1 MSDQTAGGQVGEP
14 VDDGQVSIEDLQKM
28 LDEARGRASNLEKE
42 RDEERRFRQ
51 TVERDRDVHAQRS
64 VSEAERR
71 YNAEMAAVAA
81 QLAAATDTLASAKA
95 AFKTA
100 LAEGEHDKA
109 VDAQELIARS
119 VSQRDWAENKKSY
132 LESNK
137 TQFVQP
143 QQRQDADEYGGVQ
156 IIPEERQWLSS
167 RPQFKSD
174 QTYRNRVIS
183 ASGSAVADGHTRG
196 SEGYFRRMEEI
207 LGENQRKETPRPE
220 ADEAPAHRPSA
231 DVAPN
236 RRTQPGAQPSGRVR
250 VELSA
255 DEREVADAMYGNP
268 TSNGFVADEAARYE
282 KYFKQKQAMKASG
295 RL

>member
-1 MSDQTAGGQVGEP
+1 
-14 VDDGQVSIEDLQKM
+14 
-28 LDEARGRASNLEKE
+28 
-42 RDEERRFRQ
+42 
-51 TVERDRDVHAQRS
+51 
-64 VSEAERR
+64 
-71 YNAEMAAVAA
+71 
-81 QLAAATDTLASAKA
+81 
-95 AFKTA
+95 
-100 LAEGEHDKA
+100 
-109 VDAQELIARS
+109 
-119 VSQRDWAENKKSY
+119 
-132 LESNK
+132 
-137 TQFVQP
+137 
-143 QQRQDADEYGGVQ
+143 
-156 IIPEERQWLSS
+156 
-167 RPQFKSD
+167 
-174 QTYRNRVIS
+174 VIS
-183 ASGSAVADGHTRG
+183 ASGLAVADGHTRG